1 MQPSNPLL
9 SNTRVIDFSDE
20 RGALAGLVLAQLG
33 AEVVMVE
40 PPEGAAIRHCPPFAA
55 DQPDLD
61 GSLHHLGFSRGKSSV
76 TVDWRTPGGA
86 DELHAMLAAADAVV
100 LSGSRGEHE
109 RLGLPAPSELVER
122 YPQLVVAN
130 VSGFGL
136 TGPKADWADSDLVC
150 GAAGFQQSVT
160 GDYDRPPLR
169 TSVPQ
174 VFHHA
179 AADAAVGV
187 LIALAERGTS
197 GRGQLIDL
205 SAQESWTW
213 AGFYLAYSS
222 AWGAPLSHRCGAAPK
237 TGPLT
242 TRFDFPASDGF
253 VTITL
258 MLGAAVGPFTNRLVE
273 WMAQENACEDDL
285 TATDWAS
292 FDPFSEPERLD
303 RLNDAV
309 GEFTAK
315 RTRQE
320 LMTAARERRL
330 LLAPVLTMAD
340 VLEADQF
347 SVRNLWRTIDLPD
360 GRRIKTPGPIAQT
373 SPDPLSELEPA
384 PSLGAH
390 TAPSHWTPRPLP
402 AKGDAAKETQPAL
415 PLDGLRVLDLST
427 SYAGPLIGRT
437 LANFGATVV
446 KVESAQRPD
455 LARTAPPFL
464 GEGFETSAAY
474 AHTNAGK
481 WSMALDLSKGDRGP
495 DDQPRSVL
503 RDLAAWA
510 DLIVDAYAPGALA
523 RMGLDRATLTE
534 INPRAVVLQTSM
546 LGQTGPLADV
556 PGYGNMATAL
566 TGFFATTGW
575 PDRGPVGPVG
585 AYTDMISPRFA
596 TAVALAAVHRQ
607 RQTGQGMWIDLGQG
621 ESCLQLLTVGFLDTQ
636 ANGRSWE
643 TIGNSDHFLSPQ
655 GVFPAAG
662 NDQWVA
668 VTCSDDNQWRALA
681 VEIGR
686 PDLAH
691 LDADERRRRQAEIDQ
706 LISAWTARLDP
717 TVAQERLQSVGVA
730 GHQVQNSPECLA
742 DPQLAARGGWTVDA
756 AHPTMGRIPVGA
768 PPIRMSRT
776 PGQVSGAGP
785 TLGQH
790 TFEVLN
796 ELLGYDTDRIADLAA
811 AEILE

>member
-1 MQPSNPLL
+1 ML
-9 SNTRVIDFSDE
+9 STTRVIDLSDD
-20 RGALAGLVLAQLG
+20 RGALAGFLLAQLG

-40 PPEGAAIRHCPPFAA
+40 PPSGAAIRHCPPFAD
-55 DQPDLD
+55 DQSGIDR
-61 GSLHHLGFSRGKSSV
+61 SLHHLGFSRGKKSIV
-76 TVDWRTPGGA
+76 VDWHTPAGL
-86 DELHAMLAAADAVV
+86 DELHSILATADAV
-100 LSGSRGEHE
+100 LLTGGQGQHE
-109 RLGLPAPSELVER
+109 RAGLPTPSDLVDR
-122 YPQLVVAN
+122 HPHLVVAN

-150 GAAGFQQSVT
+150 GASGFQQSVT

-179 AADAAVGV
+179 AADAAVGA
-187 LIALAERGTS
+187 LIALAEWESS
-197 GRGQLIDL
+197 GRGQLIDI

-213 AGFYLAYSS
+213 AGFYLAYAS
-222 AWGAPLSHRCGAAPK
+222 AWGAPVSHRCGAAPK

-258 MLGAAVGPFTNRLVE
+258 MLGAAVGPFTNSLVE
-273 WMAQENACEDDL
+273 WMAEEGECDADL
-285 TATDWAS
+285 AATDWAS
-292 FDPFSEPERLD
+292 FDPFSEPARLD

-309 GEFTAK
+309 GKFTGS
-315 RTRQE
+315 RTRDE
-320 LMTAARERRL
+320 LMEAARERRL
-330 LLAPVLTMAD
+330 LLAPVLTVTD

-347 SVRNLWRTIDLPD
+347 SVRDLWRSVSLPD
-360 GRRIKTPGPIAQT
+360 GRSAKTPGPIAQT
-373 SPDPLSELEPA
+373 TPDPLVELGPA
-384 PSLGAH
+384 PALGAH
-390 TAPSHWTPRPLP
+390 NGQINWVPRTPPTVDRSNAEKP
-402 AKGDAAKETQPAL
+402 KL
-415 PLDGLRVLDLST
+415 PLEGLRVLDLTT
-427 SYAGPLIGRT
+427 SYAGPLVGRA

-495 DDQPRSVL
+495 DDQPRAVL
-503 RDLAAWA
+503 RDLATWA
-510 DLIVDAYAPGALA
+510 DLIVDAYAPGALD
-523 RMGLDRATLTE
+523 RMGLDRTTLAE
-534 INPRAVVLQTSM
+534 INPRAVVLQSSM
-546 LGQTGPLADV
+546 LGQTGPLAGV

-596 TAVALAAVHRQ
+596 TAVALAALHRQ
-607 RQTGQGMWIDLGQG
+607 RQTGKGMWIDLGQG
-621 ESCLQLLTVGFLDTQ
+621 EACLQLLTVGFLDTQ

-643 TIGNSDHFLSPQ
+643 SMGNSDHFMCPH
-655 GVFPAAG
+655 GVYPAAG
-662 NDQWVA
+662 DDCWVA
-668 VTCSDDNQWRALA
+668 VTCASDDQWRALA
-681 VEIGR
+681 VELGR
-686 PDLAH
+686 PDLANLTFIERMRRH
-691 LDADERRRRQAEIDQ
+691 EELDG
-706 LISAWTARLDP
+706 LIESWSSGREPMA
-717 TVAQERLQSVGVA
+717 AQKRLQELGVA
-730 GHQVQNSPECLA
+730 AHQVQNSPECMT
-742 DPQLAARGGWTVDA
+742 DPQLEARGGWTVDA
-756 AHPTMGRIPVGA
+756 SHPVMGRISVGA

-776 PGQVSGAGP
+776 PGHVTSAGP

-790 TFEVLN
+790 TFEVLQ
-796 ELLGYDTDRIADLAA
+796 ELLGYDTDRIADLAG